1 MPHYLIDGNNL
12 LGKLS
17 SRDKSYRAEN
27 PLSRELL
34 LMKVISYFQNRKDE
48 VTLFFDGYES
58 DKLRAGKIKIV
69 YSNNR
74 PADKLIRERIEQAK
88 SRSNLVVV
96 SSDNEIRNY
105 ARVCSCSVIKS
116 EEFSVN
122 LFERKAPEKEHYND
136 EKTTSEDKEFFLKLF
151 SQGK

>member
-17 SRDKSYRAEN
+17 NRDKSFRAEN
-27 PLSRELL
+27 PSSRELL
-34 LMKVISYFQNRKDE
+34 LIKVISYFHNRKDE

-58 DKLRAGKIKIV
+58 DKLRGGKIKIV

-74 PADKLIRERIEQAK
+74 PADQLIRDRIDHSKKRA
-88 SRSNLVVV
+88 NLVIVT
-96 SSDNEIRNY
+96 SDNEIRNY
-105 ARVCSCSVIKS
+105 ARVCSCTTIKS

-122 LFERKAPEKEHYND
+122 LFERKAPEKESHND